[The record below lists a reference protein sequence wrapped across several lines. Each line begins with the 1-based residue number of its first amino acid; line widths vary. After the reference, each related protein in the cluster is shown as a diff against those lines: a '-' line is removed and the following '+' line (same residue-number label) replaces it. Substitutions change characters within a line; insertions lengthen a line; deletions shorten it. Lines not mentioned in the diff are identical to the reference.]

1 MAYILVLEADY
12 FWPIKQ
18 RFFLTRK
25 LLPPQYYNREKEKE
39 VGVGVGVGVVC
50 MMGLWKQQ

>member
-39 VGVGVGVGVVC
+39 VGVGVGVGVGVVC
-50 MMGLWKQQ
+50 MMGL